1 MGNQG
6 SLITNLSWG
15 GGGGGAGANPADII
29 LMT

>member
-1 MGNQG
+1 MVNQG